1 MRKSIST
8 SDKQAP
14 KLSATDLVKHMMHQP
29 VKHNR
34 NIRTD
39 YYQGNRIVKSTHAR
53 WANNAVGNAVKHM
66 RKQTYDSTHC
76 ETYDTVTGELHSVI
90 RYYRRKR
97 TIEVLFTHPAHESEW
112 QDVDG

>member
-1 MRKSIST
+1 MRKSINT
-8 SDKQAP
+8 SDVMTKSEMI
-14 KLSATDLVKHMMHQP
+14 KLNDRLSSHSRP
-29 VKHNR
+29 
-34 NIRTD
+34 IRTD
-39 YYQGNRIVKSTHAR
+39 YYRGNQIVKSTHAR

-97 TIEVLFTHPAHESEW
+97 TIEILFTHPAHESEW
-112 QDVDG
+112 HDVDG